1 MAYFPRLGPFYDP
14 RHEQEF
20 YGEQDGRLHLRN
32 LKDSENTAFHDND
45 SGRASFDS
53 PQQSRR
59 NVYHEPSD
67 KIEAGWTSFV
77 QEHGNLFYV
86 DIDGGTGKGPAQ
98 RLHQSSSQT
107 ELNNNSLK
115 EQIHVAEDIDD
126 EYVTLNR
133 NVALEHLDGY
143 TVTNNPNPNSDS
155 NRNKSVQN
163 EFNRTINSSEDKYD
177 GSHYLQKDGI
187 QRNIQSYSKY
197 LDNDNLPGRTS
208 PKIANLLDSTGA
220 FLSVQS
226 GKRKSISLSPDFSDV
241 DNMLS
246 TSGIDLCKKLFGIV
260 LCQYK
265 QTPSRQNGS
274 SIDHIM
280 RDRKVIVQ
288 GVVHGSQA
296 EKCCQIFRGDMLV
309 ALNDI
314 DITWVNLD
322 DIFQSVSK
330 TQQKLKLTFQVPHVI
345 GPKLPTPPHTPT
357 RSTPPLF
364 PQPAI
369 ITTPPRPPPPVRKQ
383 SEDNLVQLVTGETLR
398 SIRNALQKYLI
409 SIMYLTFATQSDQP
423 QDQVLYKF
431 PEVENKLFEIRGL
444 FLTLSSLLKDVT
456 CDSPVKTCVRY
467 KEYDTDVLYW
477 KEGQDVLVIGLP
489 TQRVPST
496 FSPQLLEDLLRIIR
510 ILFGSIYKV
519 FRDHTVQGQLDQL
532 FGLTFYR
539 VLLSQEN
546 TLCYSSG
553 LDMMLLDTLTGVR
566 WLRLSQ
572 NDKLLC
578 DEILSEFEASD
589 FLELEEEDKR
599 RHYAILGTSL
609 YYKEYMLSSH
619 LYWEDLNDI
628 HLFLKYHFLL
638 SLVTSQ
644 SVEELVIW
652 REVFPTRHCHVE
664 REIVPGFPE
673 PSGRWFLLV
682 VGIKHFILCTLLEAG
697 GYASDAVGKPGPD
710 LFFVDQAKATILQL
724 EADDVNI
731 TEHCEERLYS
741 EITGP
746 KIKTAEVNTRTSR
759 NSKSEEGLFNPFKA
773 QNSPRSRNTDDD
785 IDRSSCPTH
794 LPGGSDF
801 TMRRQG
807 SRLSYGSNDSTG
819 SGSSSGAARAK
830 IVSKAGSMHDVS
842 ALNRSFSEKEVSNP
856 QVHIKL
862 TRGINNMLFHYV
874 SFEGLDGIYL
884 SPSPCE
890 ASLASHGN
898 LQELVLQKFYH
909 TCLSIHRIF
918 QKHSAAQD
926 TCRNESSCLFRQ
938 GTTWQSIR
946 EEGIMFVFTSGIV
959 TGPKKPSP
967 SLAYWV
973 VGRLFPGQQEMYVCF
988 QDGVQ
993 QSMVEMA
1000 FSQTFGKS

>member
-14 RHEQEF
+14 KHEQEF
-20 YGEQDGRLHLRN
+20 YGEQEGRLHLRS
-32 LKDSENTAFHDND
+32 LKDPENSAFHDND

-53 PQQSRR
+53 PQQNRR
-59 NVYHEPSD
+59 NVYPIPSD

-86 DIDGGTGKGPAQ
+86 DIDGGTSEGPAQ
-98 RLHQSSSQT
+98 RLCQSSSQT

-115 EQIHVAEDIDD
+115 EQIQVAEDVDD

-133 NVALEHLDGY
+133 NGALEPIGQHLDGY
-143 TVTNNPNPNSDS
+143 CVPNNPSGDSD
-155 NRNKSVQN
+155 RNKSVSN
-163 EFNRTINSSEDKYD
+163 EIHRTIQSSEDKFN
-177 GSHYLQKDGI
+177 GSHYSQKDGN
-187 QRNIQSYSKY
+187 QKNLQTYSKY

-208 PKIANLLDSTGA
+208 PKIVNCDSTGA

-226 GKRKSISLSPDFSDV
+226 GKRKSLSLSPDFSDV
-241 DNMLS
+241 DSMLS
-246 TSGIDLCKKLFGIV
+246 ISGIDLCKKLFGIV

-265 QTPSRQNGS
+265 QTPLRPNGS
-274 SIDHIM
+274 SIDHVM

-288 GVVHGSQA
+288 GVVQGSQA

-322 DIFQSVSK
+322 DIFQSISK

-369 ITTPPRPPPPVRKQ
+369 ITTPSRPRPPVRKQ

-431 PEVENKLFEIRGL
+431 PEVENKLFEIKGL
-444 FLTLSSLLKDVT
+444 FMTLSSLLKDVT
-456 CDSPVKTCVRY
+456 FDSPVKTRVRY
-467 KEYDTDVLYW
+467 KDYDTDVLYW

-489 TQRVPST
+489 AHRIPST
-496 FSPQLLEDLLRIIR
+496 FSPQLLEDLLRIMR
-510 ILFGSIYKV
+510 ILFGSIYRV
-519 FRDHTVQGQLDQL
+519 FRDHTLQGQLDQL

-553 LDMMLLDTLTGVR
+553 LDMMLLDTLTGIR

-589 FLELEEEDKR
+589 FLELEEDKDKP

-619 LYWEDLNDI
+619 LFWEDLNDI

-638 SLVTSQ
+638 SLVTNR

-664 REIVPGFPE
+664 RQIVPGFPE

-697 GYASDAVGKPGPD
+697 GYASEAVGKPGPD

-731 TEHCEERLYS
+731 TERCEERLYS

-746 KIKTAEVNTRTSR
+746 KIKAAEVNSRISR
-759 NSKSEEGLFNPFKA
+759 NNKSEEGLFSSFKA
-773 QNSPRSRNTDDD
+773 QNSPRSR
-785 IDRSSCPTH
+785 
-794 LPGGSDF
+794 
-801 TMRRQG
+801 
-807 SRLSYGSNDSTG
+807 
-819 SGSSSGAARAK
+819 
-830 IVSKAGSMHDVS
+830 
-842 ALNRSFSEKEVSNP
+842 
-856 QVHIKL
+856 
-862 TRGINNMLFHYV
+862 
-874 SFEGLDGIYL
+874 
-884 SPSPCE
+884 
-890 ASLASHGN
+890 
-898 LQELVLQKFYH
+898 
-909 TCLSIHRIF
+909 
-918 QKHSAAQD
+918 
-926 TCRNESSCLFRQ
+926 
-938 GTTWQSIR
+938 
-946 EEGIMFVFTSGIV
+946 
-959 TGPKKPSP
+959 
-967 SLAYWV
+967 
-973 VGRLFPGQQEMYVCF
+973 
-988 QDGVQ
+988 
-993 QSMVEMA
+993 
-1000 FSQTFGKS
+1000 